1 MSAPVLGA
9 PVAQRLIVDQLAGHL
24 RDRLAGLADQPHR
37 TLLEVL
43 SNFRCASAIAGTVK
57 ILV

>member
-1 MSAPVLGA
+1 VRTVGCGPSA
-9 PVAQRLIVDQLAGHL
+9 VALVERGSLPKTPSGN
-24 RDRLAGLADQPHR
+24 R